1 MIEKFSLLK
10 ETSAYKTIVGEKKAG
25 RLSHAY
31 LFLTPDGDTLREYLK
46 FFACAITCEE
56 FEPCLNCR
64 KCNLI
69 LEEKFSDL
77 IIYPKDGDTIN
88 SEQIN
93 NLIEESFLK
102 PIEGERK
109 IFILSNAQN
118 MNIQAQNKLLKT
130 LEEPP
135 KNVHILMGATSEF
148 ALLPTIK
155 SRVEK
160 LEIAPFSNQKLFSV
174 LTKEFDDEEK
184 LKNAIACGDGTV
196 GRAIS
201 LYNDQNLKVIEDLVC
216 EVILDMQ
223 SSKDL
228 LKYSVKISSSKC
240 DLGDFLSILELVLR
254 DMLVAKTNPTL
265 VSNLPVFER
274 VKNAKGYTEGA
285 LITALEKVIEAQK
298 RKKSNANPTMLI
310 EWVLF
315 QILEGKYK
323 WQKL

>member
-1 MIEKFSLLK
+1 MIDLFSLLK

-56 FEPCLNCR
+56 FEHCLNCR

-174 LTKEFDDEEK
+174 LTKEFDDEGK

-274 VKNAKGYTEGA
+274 VKMAKGYTEGA